1 MRTSKNS
8 FSQKH
13 SKEDKSIFY
22 KFQNSDWDEKAK
34 LYNSFQNDVLKHFAR
49 LLIYE
54 ENPDSLIKEEL
65 ILVKKEIAEKLLTT
79 EQKPWITIPEAMK
92 EIDDLRANE
101 STDKKFLSDYDLFI
115 QDLESLHKKNL

>member
-1 MRTSKNS
+1 M
-8 FSQKH
+8 